1 MTAVIIGF
9 IAVWS
14 CYIVAISE
22 QLKSRSLATSLEGMS
37 SSAQVGVAYTF
48 GFVPFQIAFFD
59 LHVSFWTIGPLL
71 MGVPVATAFIGFF
84 VGFSK
89 ARLQTEIVK
98 AFLFR
103 QLGVLLG
110 TLILASFVVV
120 AFRYDSDWAAM
131 AWFVLAGCSGILLT
145 ALYIRAARQRKRYMA
160 RRTREK
166 RPAPEAKGY
175 TQPHVSSLA

>member
-1 MTAVIIGF
+1 M
-9 IAVWS
+9 
-14 CYIVAISE
+14 AISE
-22 QLKSRSLATSLEGMS
+22 QLKSRSLATSLEGMA
-37 SSAQVGVAYTF
+37 SSAQVGAAYTL
-48 GFVPFQIAFFD
+48 GFVPFQIVFFH
-59 LHVSFWTIGPLL
+59 LHISVWTIGPLL

-103 QLGVLLG
+103 QLGVVLG
-110 TLILASFVVV
+110 TLILGSFVAV
-120 AFRYDSDWAAM
+120 AFRYTSDWAAM
-131 AWFVLAGCSGILLT
+131 AWFVLAVGSGILLT

-166 RPAPEAKGY
+166 RPTPEAKGY
-175 TQPHVSSLA
+175 QQSQVSSVA